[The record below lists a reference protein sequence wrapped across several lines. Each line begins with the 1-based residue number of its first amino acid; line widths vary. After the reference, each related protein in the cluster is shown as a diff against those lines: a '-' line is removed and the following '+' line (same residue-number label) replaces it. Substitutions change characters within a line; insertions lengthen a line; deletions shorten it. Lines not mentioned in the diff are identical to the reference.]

1 MAEDSRIEQLRVQI
15 DEVDREIVERLN
27 RRAKLALEIGEV
39 KKGTGKAVFDPAREK
54 RVTARVLATS
64 DGPFP
69 PRTLAFIY
77 REIIGAC
84 RSLEEPTRVAYLGP
98 EATFTHAAALK
109 KFGTS
114 AVYLP
119 QSDMADIFREVDRG
133 NAAYGVVPV
142 ENSIEGA
149 VTSTLDL
156 FPDSDVLIVG
166 EIYLEV
172 VQNLLTREGALDE
185 IDVVYSHPHALAQC
199 RGWLRKNMPHARVET
214 VSSTGEAARLVAE
227 HSRSA
232 AIGSIGAAELYGL
245 HVLARSIED
254 NAVNVTRFI
263 VISREP
269 LPVTEAPKTSI
280 LLGLKD
286 EPGILFKILQ
296 PLAEAGVNMSK
307 IESRPLK
314 RRPWEYRF
322 FIDIEGDPAREPLSS
337 ALAQM
342 EPAATEMRILGT
354 YEKVQRPAQGE
365 AAAGKGAPIG

>member
-15 DEVDREIVERLN
+15 DAVDREIVERLN
-27 RRAKLALEIGEV
+27 RRARLALEIGDA
-39 KKGTGKAVFDPAREK
+39 KKDTGRAVFDPAREK
-54 RVTARVLATS
+54 RVTARVLANS
-64 DGPFP
+64 EGPFP

-114 AVYLP
+114 AMFLP
-119 QSDMADIFREVDRG
+119 QTDMADIFREVDRG

-156 FPDSDVLIVG
+156 FPDSEVSIVG

-172 VQNLLTREGALDE
+172 VQNLLTREASLAD

-199 RGWLRKNMPHARVET
+199 RGWLRKNLPQARAET

-227 HSRSA
+227 NARSA

-254 NAVNVTRFI
+254 GAVNVTRFI

-269 LPVTEAPKTSI
+269 LAVSDAPKTSI

-286 EPGILFKILQ
+286 EPGILFKVLQ
-296 PLAEAGVNMSK
+296 PLADAGVNMSK

-322 FIDIEGDPAREPLSS
+322 FIDVDGDPAKSPLSD
-337 ALAQM
+337 ALARM
-342 EPAATEMRILGT
+342 EPAATELRILGT
-354 YEKVQRPAQGE
+354 YDKIQRPTQGE
-365 AAAGKGAPIG
+365 AAKDASLG